1 MRITSRQ
8 LRQLIREELLR
19 EAAPVTSDPA
29 LMQYMAQMGI
39 GEGEMTKTA
48 ELYGLLKRLGP
59 EKDGAVLG
67 AALNSVIG
75 EVVYLATSSV
85 PPRVTS
91 VRVRP
96 STKPEDLLKFVYND
110 EDDFPPMPKF
120 TGPEYLATY
129 NTSADGTVG
138 SYTLKSVN
146 PAGKLVFELGGA
158 ARGAAPRS
166 LILTPDQ
173 VIRYLENCMTL
184 SKQMRAISS
193 EIYSGRGPV
202 YDMVVRSARLDKIP
216 RAGLKSILAW
226 PEDTELADLLMLS
239 DDVGAQAEAPEFFTS
254 Y

>member
-8 LRQLIREELLR
+8 LRQIIREELLR

-67 AALNSVIG
+67 AALNSVMG

-91 VRVRP
+91 ARVRP
-96 STKPEDLLKFVYND
+96 STKPDDLLKYVYND
-110 EDDFPPMPKF
+110 EDDLPPMPKF
-120 TGPEYLATY
+120 TGPKYLATY
-129 NTSADGTVG
+129 DTSADGTVG
-138 SYTLKSVN
+138 SYTLKSAN
-146 PAGKLVFELGGA
+146 PAGKLVFELAGPSTVT
-158 ARGAAPRS
+158 APRN
-166 LILTPDQ
+166 LVLTPDQ

-216 RAGLKSILAW
+216 REDLKSILAW
-226 PEDTELADLLMLS
+226 PEDTELAELLMLS